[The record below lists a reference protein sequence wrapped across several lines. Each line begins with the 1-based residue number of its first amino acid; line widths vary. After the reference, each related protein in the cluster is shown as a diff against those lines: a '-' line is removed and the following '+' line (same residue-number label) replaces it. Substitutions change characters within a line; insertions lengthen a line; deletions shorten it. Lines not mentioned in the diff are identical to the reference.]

1 MTPLALRPLMNWR
14 VFFGFLGG
22 LAILLSA
29 LDAKAQGDAKAKA
42 SPRRHSIVRA
52 GFTRP
57 GNPPDVRLPNGNVR
71 YVAWDPANRE
81 DVIGGTVYWMVLE
94 QTGSDTDSWGTG
106 IARFNDAFREGKDFQ
121 NRFSPALDVNA
132 RYLYLYQV
140 VNDRGLDPLPVKP
153 AANTEI
159 PTRPIARTSLRLLV
173 DPREITSWGYFKDLG
188 FATEV
193 VDRKF
198 DGTSAA
204 GQGAPDKMIRMAVS
218 SNLHAWLAGIPS
230 GGPPRLIWR

>member
-1 MTPLALRPLMNWR
+1 MTPLTLRPLMSRR

-42 SPRRHSIVRA
+42 DAKPQASAKRHSIVRD

-57 GNPPDVRLPNGNVR
+57 GNPPDVRLPNGNIR

-94 QTGSDTDSWGTG
+94 QTGSDTDSWRTG

-121 NRFSPALDVNA
+121 NRFSPALDVN
-132 RYLYLYQV
+132 
-140 VNDRGLDPLPVKP
+140 
-153 AANTEI
+153 
-159 PTRPIARTSLRLLV
+159 
-173 DPREITSWGYFKDLG
+173 
-188 FATEV
+188 
-193 VDRKF
+193 
-198 DGTSAA
+198 
-204 GQGAPDKMIRMAVS
+204 
-218 SNLHAWLAGIPS
+218 
-230 GGPPRLIWR
+230 